1 MIVPDVSIVG
11 DAKESLQS
19 LMPLLDNSEKTEWQK
34 TINSWKEDFAL
45 SFDSDAGLTM
55 QEVFAEIDRQTGS
68 RAVIATDVGQHQ
80 MWAAQFFKTRKPLDW
95 LSSGG
100 AGTMGFGLPAA
111 IGAQFARPND
121 LVIAIVGDGGF
132 QMTMFELATAALYKL
147 PIKIFIMNN
156 HYLGMVR
163 QWQQLFYDNR
173 ESGVD
178 LEGSPDFVK
187 LAESYDNV
195 KGINITEQKDVADQ
209 IKEALEY
216 DDGPVVVNVEV
227 IKSDNVYPMI
237 PAGMRLEDMLV
248 GPVEHKLEKPTG
260 ST

>member
-1 MIVPDVSIVG
+1 
-11 DAKESLQS
+11 
-19 LMPLLDNSEKTEWQK
+19 
-34 TINSWKEDFAL
+34 
-45 SFDSDAGLTM
+45 
-55 QEVFAEIDRQTGS
+55 
-68 RAVIATDVGQHQ
+68 
-80 MWAAQFFKTRKPLDW
+80 
-95 LSSGG
+95 
-100 AGTMGFGLPAA
+100 
-111 IGAQFARPND
+111 
-121 LVIAIVGDGGF
+121 
-132 QMTMFELATAALYKL
+132 
-147 PIKIFIMNN
+147 MNN